1 VLRKIALALGAVA
14 GALLMAPIFAGP
26 AYAVGEDLHG
36 RLRSGQD
43 AVPGAKITVTTQA
56 GAPVGE
62 ATTGAD
68 GSWVVPVPGPATY
81 KVTIDAATLPEGVE
95 LRDPDRT
102 EVSVPVLTGQ
112 KKPLLF
118 PLGAGTTVETNN
130 FDRALQLL
138 AEGVRFGL
146 IIALASV
153 GLSLIY
159 GTTGL
164 VNFAHGELITF
175 GALVAFYFNVVLGIQ
190 LLLATAITVVV
201 CAAAGW
207 AQDAGFWGVLRRRG
221 SGLIAMMIISIGVS
235 IFVRYL
241 FLYIFRGD
249 TRAYADYAAQPGIA
263 IGPITLA
270 AKDYWS
276 MAVAVVMLALT
287 AVALL
292 RSRLGKA
299 TRAVADNPA
308 LAAASGIDVERVIRL
323 VWTVGA
329 LLAGLAGVLLG
340 ISQQLNYQ
348 MGFQILLLVFA
359 AVTLGGLGTAFGA
372 LVGSL
377 VVGVFIQL
385 STLVVP
391 PELKNVGALAV
402 LVVVLLIRPQGI
414 LGRAERVG

>member
-1 VLRKIALALGAVA
+1 VLRRVAMALSAVV
-14 GALLMAPIFAGP
+14 GALLTLALLAGP
-26 AYAVGEDLHG
+26 AHAVGEDLHG

-43 AVPGAKITVTTQA
+43 AVPGVKITVTTAA

-68 GSWVVPVPGPATY
+68 GSWVVPLPAPATY
-81 KVTIDAATLPEGVE
+81 KVTIDAAAFPEGVQ

-102 EVSVPVLTGQ
+102 EVSVAVLTGQ

-118 PLGAGTTVETNN
+118 PLGAGSTVDTNYFN
-130 FDRALQLL
+130 RVLQLL
-138 AEGVRFGL
+138 AEGIRFGL
-146 IIALASV
+146 VIALASV

-164 VNFAHGELITF
+164 VNFAHGELVTF
-175 GALVAFYFNVVLGIQ
+175 GALVAFYFNVLLGIH
-190 LLLATAITVVV
+190 LLLATAITLVV
-201 CAAAGW
+201 CAAVGW

-249 TRAYADYAAQPGIA
+249 TRAYTDYAAQAGLA

-276 MAVAVVMLALT
+276 MVVAVVMLAIT

-340 ISQQLNYQ
+340 ISQQVNYQ

-377 VVGVFIQL
+377 VVGVFIQV

-402 LVVVLLIRPQGI
+402 LVVILLIRPQGI